1 MEKIKVYIGS
11 VVTMNNG
18 RTQDAQRLVV
28 FEGEELGR
36 LTMYGEDPRRGTIT
50 DTRGT
55 TQTLYRTA
63 DGRLVVHSDNWSRW
77 QGEPNV
83 ATLQAVTEAD
93 LQPGGEFEALG
104 HESGFGRPY
113 TLDEALKT
121 AAGEDLDS

>member
-1 MEKIKVYIGS
+1 MEKIEVYIGS

-36 LTMYGEDPRRGTIT
+36 LTTYYDEDPRRA

-55 TQTLYRTA
+55 TQTLYKTA
-63 DGRLVVHSDNWSRW
+63 DGRLVVHTNNWSRW

-93 LQPGGEFEALG
+93 LQLGGEFEALG

-113 TLDEALKT
+113 TLDEALKIS
-121 AAGEDLDS
+121 AGEDLDS